1 MPSPGVMALL
11 FVVGALASAVN
22 SVAGG
27 GSLISFPTLIGLG
40 VPQLPANATNS
51 VALWPGSLAGAI
63 GFLNQLG
70 PVKQHLRSLFLPTLL
85 GSIAGAFL
93 LVLTPESAFRVV
105 VPILIFLATLLL
117 AFQPRIKKWAG
128 SRHQR
133 LAVGWGMALQ
143 LLVAIYGGYF
153 GAGMGIMM
161 LAVFGLIMEGSI
173 HEMNAVKTW
182 LSLLI
187 NIAASTMFLIKGL
200 VLPWHALALT
210 VGSILGG
217 YFAARWSQK
226 VDSEILRKGI
236 VVLGFAMTVWFTYG
250 VLK

>member
-1 MPSPGVMALL
+1 MPSPAVMALL

-117 AFQPRIKKWAG
+117 AFQPRIKKWAS
-128 SRHQR
+128 SRHHR

-200 VLPWHALALT
+200 VLPWHAVALT
-210 VGSILGG
+210 AGSILGG

-236 VVLGFAMTVWFTYG
+236 VVLGFAMTAWFTYG

>member
-1 MPSPGVMALL
+1 MPSPAVMALL

-70 PVKQHLRSLFLPTLL
+70 PVKHHLRSLFLPTLF

-93 LVLTPESAFRVV
+93 LVLTPESAFRIV

-210 VGSILGG
+210 AGSILGG

-236 VVLGFAMTVWFTYG
+236 VVLGFAMTAWFTYG